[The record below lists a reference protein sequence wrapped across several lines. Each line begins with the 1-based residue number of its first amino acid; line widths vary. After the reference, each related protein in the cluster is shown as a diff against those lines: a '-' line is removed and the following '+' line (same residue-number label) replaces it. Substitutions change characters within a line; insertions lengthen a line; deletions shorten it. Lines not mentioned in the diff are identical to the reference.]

1 MSRKTLIASAFVDLV
16 DGTST
21 RAASPDNVWL
31 HACMMCSRN
40 TGRHRSAGSGSMD
53 RLKGREIAHHA
64 AVDERVEGGHQ
75 TFLEQRGHVLSIGR
89 VPSDQENSWLDG
101 LLQP

>member
-1 MSRKTLIASAFVDLV
+1 
-16 DGTST
+16 
-21 RAASPDNVWL
+21 
-31 HACMMCSRN
+31 
-40 TGRHRSAGSGSMD
+40 MD